1 MLQLHFT
8 DEVEDTQNKKVS
20 HISTHT
26 RLPLK
31 KKNQP
36 HIQIFPKI
44 DSTSFENI
52 YSITLQ
58 YK

>member
-26 RLPLK
+26 RLTLK
-31 KKNQP
+31 KK
-36 HIQIFPKI
+36 
-44 DSTSFENI
+44 SANI
-52 YSITLQ
+52 I
-58 YK
+58 

>member
-31 KKNQP
+31 KKISEYNIGNNNQ
-36 HIQIFPKI
+36 I
-44 DSTSFENI
+44 
-52 YSITLQ
+52 
-58 YK
+58 